1 MRTNSPTLT
10 HHSRA
15 HISTHASPQ
24 SRAHMQPLRNDRR
37 RQTGQR
43 EAQAHAAPTRT
54 LPRTHVPHKQTLPP
68 RPKRARPQLP
78 RRHAV
83 SHAAPSTALEHTIPS
98 RSLFPSCPCTPT
110 LLDPCS
116 PRRTLAHSFRH
127 ILARSAP
134 TYSTL
139 ACSTSRSLTASWL
152 AGARW
157 PPSAISQRSLACCLI
172 RLLSRSL
179 SRPARLPRSQAS
191 YQAV

>member
-1 MRTNSPTLT
+1 MRPP
-10 HHSRA
+10 SRA
-15 HISTHASPQ
+15 RTCNRSETTDAGRQDREKHRRTPHLHARSHGRMCHTNKRCHPDP
-24 SRAHMQPLRNDRR
+24 SARALI
-37 RQTGQR
+37 
-43 EAQAHAAPTRT
+43 
-54 LPRTHVPHKQTLPP
+54 K
-68 RPKRARPQLP
+68 QLP

-157 PPSAISQRSLACCLI
+157 PPSAISQHSLVCCHI
-172 RLLSRSL
+172 RLLSRSIWVPYPSDMSDI
-179 SRPARLPRSQAS
+179 SRYLE
-191 YQAV
+191 